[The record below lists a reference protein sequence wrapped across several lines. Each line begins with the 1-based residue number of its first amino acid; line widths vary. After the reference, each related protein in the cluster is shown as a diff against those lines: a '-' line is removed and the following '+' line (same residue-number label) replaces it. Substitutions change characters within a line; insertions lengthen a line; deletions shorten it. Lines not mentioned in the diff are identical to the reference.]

1 MKQIKVLEL
10 RNMLPLLRIFL
21 YAQKNNSLFRQRKPG
36 IITAKLPSKRFS
48 NNLLSYHT
56 HL

>member
-1 MKQIKVLEL
+1 MKQMKVLEL

-21 YAQKNNSLFRQRKPG
+21 YSQKSNSLFRLTKPE

-48 NNLLSYHT
+48 NNVLS
-56 HL
+56 